1 MSDLVRIS
9 QLSALDVVDLSAN
22 YFVVLDVADTAQSAE
37 GSTKKV
43 SGETLS
49 DAIWGLSSIYIS
61 NDTTVNTNSANWQ
74 NTFTNFAAQS
84 ANNIS
89 GYTTVNTNSANWQN
103 TFTNFAAQ
111 SANNISTRTTV
122 NTNSANWQSA
132 YTTVNTNSASWG
144 TGGGGSGTGLSI
156 FSEVSSVV
164 SPNDSIPVHTL
175 SVKSSSTDID
185 VALIAKGSG
194 ATLAQI
200 PNNGGGG
207 AKRGIYATD
216 WQKVRGPIGQVA
228 SGPFGVISGGGY
240 NTASG
245 SYSTVAGGASNT
257 ASGNY
262 AAIAGGSSNT
272 VNSGTTGTHCFIG
285 GGQYNSIATNS
296 RFSGIASGSTNAITG
311 IYDFIGCGKNST
323 IIGNFSTI
331 AGGNYNRIS
340 SNTSTIG
347 GGGANVI
354 GVSAAHSTIAGGA
367 NNSVGA
373 QYGTITGGVGNSALG
388 DYDFI
393 GGGWGNLAS
402 GGMSFIAGGKNA
414 VASRYGQYSH
424 ASGTF
429 SANGGAQYIRTV
441 HRGSTSSTDPAILSL
456 DGGIGYF
463 PIPSNTAYSLNIKIL
478 GVQTDGL
485 GMAEYNKRVIVK
497 SIAGTSSLVSSV
509 DITTPYEPNLSTD
522 ATVSVDNGS
531 PNTLRITVTGISDEA
546 WRWVA
551 VVDGIEMLFNG

>member
-49 DAIWGLSSIYIS
+49 DAIWGLSSLYIS

-74 NTFTNFAAQS
+74 NTFTNFAS
-84 ANNIS
+84 
-89 GYTTVNTNSANWQN
+89 
-103 TFTNFAAQ
+103 Q

-144 TGGGGSGTGLSI
+144 MGGGGTGLSI

-164 SPNDSIPVHTL
+164 LPNNSTPVHTL
-175 SVKSSSTDID
+175 SVNSSSTNID

-200 PNNGGGG
+200 PDNGNGGG
-207 AKRGIYATD
+207 AKRGTYATD
-216 WQKVRGPIGQVA
+216 WQKIRSSSGQVA
-228 SGPFGVISGGGY
+228 SGPFCVIAGGGY
-240 NTASG
+240 NAASG
-245 SYSTVAGGASNT
+245 IFSTVAGGSSNN
-257 ASGNY
+257 AVGDY
-262 AAIAGGSSNT
+262 AVIAGGSSNT
-272 VNSGTTGTHCFIG
+272 VSGGTGTHCFIG
-285 GGQYNSIATNS
+285 GGRFNSVGINS
-296 RFSGIASGSTNAITG
+296 RYSGIASGSTNAITG
-311 IYDFIGCGKNST
+311 IYDFIGCGKNSV

-340 SNTSTIG
+340 SDTSTIG
-347 GGGANVI
+347 GGGGNYI
-354 GVSAAHSTIAGGA
+354 GVSAAHAIIAGGSD
-367 NNSVGA
+367 NNIAA
-373 QYGTITGGVGNSALG
+373 QYGTITGGYSNSVSG

-393 GGGWGNLAS
+393 GGGYDNAVS
-402 GGMSFIAGGKNA
+402 GEMAFIAGGKNA

-429 SANGGAQYIRTV
+429 ISNGGAQYIRTV
-441 HRGSTSSTDPAILSL
+441 HRGSTVSADPAILSL

-463 PIPSNTAYSLNIKIL
+463 TIPSNTAYSLNIKIL
-478 GVQTDGL
+478 GVQTNGT

-497 SIAGTSSLVSSV
+497 NLAGTSSLVSSV
-509 DITTPYEPNLSTD
+509 DITTPYEPNASTD

-531 PNTLRITVTGISDEA
+531 PDTLRISVTGISGEA

-551 VVDGIEMLFNG
+551 VVDGIEMLFTG